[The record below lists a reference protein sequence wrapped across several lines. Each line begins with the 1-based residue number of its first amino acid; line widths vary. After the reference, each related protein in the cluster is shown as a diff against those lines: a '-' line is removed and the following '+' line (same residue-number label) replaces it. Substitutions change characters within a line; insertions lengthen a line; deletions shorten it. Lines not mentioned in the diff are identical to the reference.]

1 MPTITRKLVPA
12 ALIAVAALTACGKK
26 EAEQAAPQQSAG
38 PAAGASPQT
47 TIPANTSKSVEQLLA
62 DARRADAENRTL
74 APPGDN
80 AMEYYLAVLAQE
92 PQNDRA
98 VSALIDLFPLG
109 ATQAEAEIAD
119 RNMDEAQRIV
129 DLLDRA
135 NPDSY
140 SVSRLKSKLNAA
152 RTQIQREEERRLA
165 QEAEA
170 TRRAQANAE
179 PTPAPTPSQP
189 VASTTR
195 PATTPEPT
203 TTPPPA
209 TTPAPEPEP
218 AKPVLPSRDAVLVR
232 TVRPGYPPK
241 AARARQEGWVEVQFT
256 VGADGK
262 VSDVRVVR
270 GDPAR
275 VFDRE
280 AIRAVQQWEF
290 QPAIRDGQPAAMN
303 MTRRIEFKLGG

>member
-1 MPTITRKLVPA
+1 MSPIAKKYLPAMLVVA
-12 ALIAVAALTACGKK
+12 AALTACGKDP
-26 EAEQAAPQQSAG
+26 APTAAPQQAVQ
-38 PAAGASPQT
+38 PAAGASPIAT
-47 TIPANTSKSVEQLLA
+47 PPAAATKTVDQWLA
-62 DARRADAENRTL
+62 DARKAESENRTV
-74 APPGDN
+74 APAGDN
-80 AMEYYLAVLAQE
+80 AMEYYLQVLALE
-92 PQNDRA
+92 EKNDRA
-98 VSALIDLFPLG
+98 VNALIDMFPLG
-109 ATQAEAEIAD
+109 ATQAEREIAN
-119 RNMDEAQRIV
+119 RNVEEAQRVI

-140 SVSRLKSKLNAA
+140 TVSTLKSKLNAA
-152 RTQIQREEERRLA
+152 RSQIQREEDRRLA

-170 TRRAQANAE
+170 ARREAAAAAPAPE
-179 PTPAPTPSQP
+179 PTQP
-189 VASTTR
+189 VASASR
-195 PATTPEPT
+195 PTT

-209 TTPAPEPEP
+209 ATPEP
-218 AKPVLPSRDAVLVR
+218 ATTTPEPQPVATAPALPSRDAVLVR

-262 VSDVRVVR
+262 VGDVKVVR
-270 GDPAR
+270 GEPAR

-290 QPAIRDGQPAAMN
+290 QPAVRDGQPAAMT

>member
-1 MPTITRKLVPA
+1 MPTITRKLLPA

-26 EAEQAAPQQSAG
+26 EAEQAAPQQAAG
-38 PAAGASPQT
+38 PEAGASPQAA
-47 TIPANTSKSVEQLLA
+47 PANATKSVEQLLA

-74 APPGDN
+74 APPGNN

-109 ATQAEAEIAD
+109 ATQAESEIAD

-170 TRRAQANAE
+170 TRRAQAAAE
-179 PTPAPTPSQP
+179 PAPAPATTQP
-189 VASTTR
+189 VASATR
-195 PATTPEPT
+195 PASTPEPST

-209 TTPAPEPEP
+209 AQPTPEPEP

-232 TVRPGYPPK
+232 TVRPSYPPK

-262 VSDVRVVR
+262 VADVKVVR

>member
-1 MPTITRKLVPA
+1 MPTITRKLLPA

-26 EAEQAAPQQSAG
+26 EAEQAAPQQTAG
-38 PAAGASPQT
+38 PTAGASPQAAPAT
-47 TIPANTSKSVEQLLA
+47 TTKTVEQLLA

-170 TRRAQANAE
+170 ARRAQAAAE
-179 PTPAPTPSQP
+179 PTPAPTPAQP
-189 VASTTR
+189 VASNTR
-195 PATTPEPT
+195 PATTPEPA

-209 TTPAPEPEP
+209 ATPAPEPEP